1 MTKAQYNR
9 QAIQGKKPKSRT
21 QRDDPVS
28 WETEA
33 ELENKSAVILSPQD
47 VHITEAWVNDSL
59 NETSPV
65 HEQLFIKLWRNND

>member
-21 QRDDPVS
+21 LRDDPVS

-33 ELENKSAVILSPQD
+33 ELENKSAVILSPRD
-47 VHITEAWVNDSL
+47 VHITEAWVKDAL
-59 NETSPV
+59 KETSPE
-65 HEQLFIKLWRNND
+65 HEQLLIILWRNND